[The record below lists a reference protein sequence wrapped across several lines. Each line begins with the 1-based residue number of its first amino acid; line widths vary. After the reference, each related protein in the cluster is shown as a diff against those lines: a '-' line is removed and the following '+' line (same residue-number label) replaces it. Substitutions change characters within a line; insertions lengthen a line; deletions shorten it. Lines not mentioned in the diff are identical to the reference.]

1 MTMSTCRV
9 HGAPVES
16 VEHDANRSIAGNHP
30 LNLVRYACGHM
41 EYVRQDRYDIV
52 LDARGNGHAF
62 SHDTG
67 QCAVHVASHD
77 CLSYCLMF
85 GYRDTGI
92 RA

>member
-16 VEHDANRSIAGNHP
+16 VEHDANRSIVGNHP

-62 SHDTG
+62 SHD
-67 QCAVHVASHD
+67 